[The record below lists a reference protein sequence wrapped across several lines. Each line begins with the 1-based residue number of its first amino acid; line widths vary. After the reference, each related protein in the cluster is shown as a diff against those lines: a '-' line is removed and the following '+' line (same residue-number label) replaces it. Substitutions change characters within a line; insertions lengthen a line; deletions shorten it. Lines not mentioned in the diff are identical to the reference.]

1 MKNHETFIA
10 EESAAR
16 LQSTVD
22 ELDQLIQVEKNKDR
36 LAELLQ
42 LKDQITSVLKQLNND
57 LVGK

>member
-16 LQSTVD
+16 LRSTVD
-22 ELDQLIQVEKNKDR
+22 ELDQLIQVEKNKER

-42 LKDQITSVLKQLNND
+42 LKEQITSVLKHLNND